1 MKTRVINF
9 IKRFAAVALFA
20 PAVAMAAGASVH
32 LDKAPVST
40 EPAALQHGAIIGQ
53 RHCARGTGVAARRD
67 DIEGRELIHLLAGII
82 ALRGQVGDG
91 GVAVPT
97 DR

>member
-40 EPAALQHGAIIGQ
+40 EPAALQHGAKLFVNYCLNC
-53 RHCARGTGVAARRD
+53 HSARSRATTSSRTSACPSR
-67 DIEGRELIHLLAGII
+67 
-82 ALRGQVGDG
+82 
-91 GVAVPT
+91 
-97 DR
+97 